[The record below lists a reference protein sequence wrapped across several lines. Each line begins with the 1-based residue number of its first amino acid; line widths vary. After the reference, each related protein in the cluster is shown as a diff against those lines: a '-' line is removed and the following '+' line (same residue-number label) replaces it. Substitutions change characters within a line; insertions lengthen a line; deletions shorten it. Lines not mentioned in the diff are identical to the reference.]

1 MVDTFAMLGVH
12 DRAAKLGHCEVLRRI
27 ERYTQRFRCHVC
39 HPCEFGRSFGS
50 LAAALALGTACV
62 VEARAVVETA
72 ADLLAV
78 DPLPSPHAAPVSTTA
93 GAAALR
99 PVLEELNDVLETVR
113 LVEDGRHHWLTGFL
127 PKEFLSPSPA

>member
-12 DRAAKLGHCEVLRRI
+12 DRAAKLGHGEVLRGI

-39 HPCEFGRSFGS
+39 HPCEFGQSFGS

-72 ADLLAV
+72 ARLLAV
-78 DPLPSPHAAPVSTTA
+78 DPLPSPPAAPGSTTA

-99 PVLEELNDVLETVR
+99 STLEKLDNVLETVR
-113 LVEDGRHHWLTGFL
+113 LVEDGRHHWLKVAV
-127 PKEFLSPSPA
+127 PEA